1 MMMTYSER
9 IRRFQEALEGSAD
22 LAFIPVSADLQYL
35 SGVPRDFPNYGAL
48 RYPGGWLE
56 GLWLTAE
63 VEPVLTLTRMTADFH
78 NPDTSSLT
86 ARVLGDFEDPAK
98 LVGDVLNGFHLQD
111 KPRVAV
117 GDLAH
122 AETIVGLGKIL
133 PGVKYSSATELLR
146 PQRMIKDDEELALM
160 KRAGEI
166 TEAAFVDVLTKLQ
179 HGMKEMDILSE
190 VDYQLRRHGGF
201 GPSFTSAV
209 YCVGPEHEIVFGGHQ
224 STWQREL
231 HPPVSILFDFGA
243 IHEGYCYDF
252 GRTVVFGEPDE
263 AITRVHELVMAS
275 QAAGIKAM
283 WAGQTTAAE
292 VDAAARSVIEE
303 AGLGE
308 AFRHRLGHS
317 IGLDVHE
324 APFLTQSDQ
333 TFLEQ
338 GMLFTVEPSIIIENK
353 LSARVEDVVLV
364 GEEGGEPLTRGFQRL
379 IVID

>member
-1 MMMTYSER
+1 MAMTYSKR
-9 IRRFQEALEGSAD
+9 IKSFQEALAGNVD

-56 GLWLTAE
+56 GLWLTADK
-63 VEPVLTLTRMTADFH
+63 EPVLTLTRMTAEFH
-78 NPDTSSLT
+78 NPDTSSVT
-86 ARVLGDFEDPAK
+86 ARVLGDFDDPAE
-98 LVGDVLNGFHLQD
+98 LVGDTLSGFNLPET
-111 KPRVAV
+111 PRVAV

-133 PGVKYSSATELLR
+133 PGATYTSATELLR
-146 PQRMIKDDEELALM
+146 PQRLIKDDEELACM
-160 KRAGEI
+160 QRAGEI
-166 TEAAFVDVLTKLQ
+166 TEAAFVDVLIRLK
-179 HGMKEMDILSE
+179 HGMKEMAILSE
-190 VDYQLRRHGGF
+190 VDYQLRRHGGV
-201 GPSFTSAV
+201 GPSFTSAL

-224 STWQREL
+224 SSWQREL

-243 IHEGYCYDF
+243 IYEGYCYDF

-275 QAAGIKAM
+275 QAAGINAM
-283 WAGQTTAAE
+283 RAGQVTAAE
-292 VDAAARSVIEE
+292 VDAAARGVIDE
-303 AGLGE
+303 AGLSE
-308 AFRHRLGHS
+308 AFRHRLGHG

-333 TFLEQ
+333 TRLEQ
-338 GMLFTVEPSIIIENK
+338 GMLFTVEPSIIIENQ
-353 LSARVEDVVLV
+353 LSARVEDVVMV
-364 GEEGGEPLTRGFQRL
+364 GEERGEPLTQGFQNL